1 MTPFFYKNMD
11 LKSLG
16 LGGFDPFAGM
26 TMTQQAA
33 VAGPKE
39 KIHVRMNKQGRRCV
53 TLIEGLDDDLDQ
65 VRIARAMKKAFSCAS
80 KVQKDKHDNE
90 IIFLQGDQ
98 RMLVKEWLLAQEI
111 LTVKEASER
120 LVLHGY

>member
-1 MTPFFYKNMD
+1 MD
-11 LKSLG
+11 ATAIG
-16 LGGFDPFAGM
+16 LASFDPFASA
-26 TMTQQAA
+26 QQTAP
-33 VAGPKE
+33 AGPKE

-53 TLIEGLDDDLDQ
+53 TLIEGLDEDLDQ

-90 IIFLQGDQ
+90 VIFLQGDQ
-98 RMLVKEWLLAQEI
+98 RMMVKEWLLFQEI
-111 LTVKEASER
+111 LTSKEAAER